1 MDFRNAFNTLRRDK
15 MLQAVQNFTPDLLP
29 FVHVSYSSPS
39 SLFWGDKTIQSAEG
53 VQQGD
58 PLGPLLF
65 CLTIH
70 PVVSQLKSE
79 LCVWYLDDSTIG
91 GPAEDVKHDLE
102 VIVREG
108 AALGLHLNERKSEVI
123 GDNLT
128 ARDSILL
135 SIPEAQTTDP
145 ESAFLLGSPIGD
157 TRSTSDAISLGR
169 HSYSAQWEIYR
180 LQHVSAHDALLL
192 LRNSFAIPQLL
203 YLLRTSPS
211 FLSPSL
217 KVYDDVLGSIVGTIA
232 NTGLDDNAWNQA
244 SLPVK
249 AGGLGIRSAVQLA
262 PSAFLSSA
270 AASTDLVRHI
280 LPPRF
285 GPQDLL
291 HVDSALASWSLRTI
305 LHRWLR
311 LPIARRSGMPPK
323 YLRWPILCWRIN
335 APDAQSRARLM
346 AASTKESG
354 AWLNALPISSLGLRM
369 DDNTIRVVLS
379 SALAPPS
386 VILMLIST
394 VGLR

>member
-1 MDFRNAFNTLRRDK
+1 
-15 MLQAVQNFTPDLLP
+15 MLQAVQNFAPDLLP
-29 FVHVSYSSPS
+29 FVHISYSSPS

-157 TRSTSDAISLGR
+157 ARSTSDAISGKT
-169 HSYSAQWEIYR
+169 Q
-180 LQHVSAHDALLL
+180 
-192 LRNSFAIPQLL
+192 
-203 YLLRTSPS
+203 LLRTMG
-211 FLSPSL
+211 
-217 KVYDDVLGSIVGTIA
+217 DI
-232 NTGLDDNAWNQA
+232 
-244 SLPVK
+244 
-249 AGGLGIRSAVQLA
+249 
-262 PSAFLSSA
+262 
-270 AASTDLVRHI
+270 
-280 LPPRF
+280 
-285 GPQDLL
+285 
-291 HVDSALASWSLRTI
+291 
-305 LHRWLR
+305 
-311 LPIARRSGMPPK
+311 
-323 YLRWPILCWRIN
+323 
-335 APDAQSRARLM
+335 
-346 AASTKESG
+346 
-354 AWLNALPISSLGLRM
+354 
-369 DDNTIRVVLS
+369 
-379 SALAPPS
+379 
-386 VILMLIST
+386 
-394 VGLR
+394 